1 MNWLE
6 RLRGQPTARETAKQR
21 LQVILVH
28 DRSDLS
34 PGLLEVIKD
43 EIIAVLS
50 RHVPIIAEEVRVTV
64 TQDAR
69 ECRLVAD
76 IPLGNRHG
84 RS

>member
-6 RLRGQPTARETAKQR
+6 RLRRQPSARETAKQR

-50 RHVPIIAEEVRVTV
+50 RHVPIIAEEARVTV

-76 IPLGNRHG
+76 IPLGNRHS